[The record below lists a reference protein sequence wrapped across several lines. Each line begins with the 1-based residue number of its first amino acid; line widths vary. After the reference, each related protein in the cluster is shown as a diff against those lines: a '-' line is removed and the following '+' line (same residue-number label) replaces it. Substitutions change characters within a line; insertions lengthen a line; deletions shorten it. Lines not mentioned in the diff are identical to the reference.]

1 MHKRI
6 AVLAVAAA
14 CAGAPVLAA
23 NEFEAPL
30 TELARS
36 DLAAWVAEPAIV
48 AAVLAQNAAHAG
60 LTQADIDGLDAAW
73 RAEVG
78 ATPAPMIDGVLADP
92 ASVWL
97 RERQEA
103 SAGLVT
109 EVFVMDDRGL
119 NVAQSEVTS
128 DFWQGDEPKWQDT
141 YKAGPEALDI
151 SEVELDESTQTYQ
164 SQVSMPVID
173 PATGAA
179 IGAVTFGIDVSLL
192 Q

>member
-1 MHKRI
+1 MHSRI
-6 AVLAVAAA
+6 LF
-14 CAGAPVLAA
+14 LAA
-23 NEFEAPL
+23 LAASVSTPLFADEFEAPL
-30 TELARS
+30 TELAHGE
-36 DLAAWVAEPAIV
+36 LAAWVADPVIV
-48 AAVLAQNAAHAG
+48 VAVQAQNTANAS
-60 LTQADIDGLDAAW
+60 LTQAEIDGLDAAW

-78 ATPAPMIDGVLADP
+78 AAPAPMIDATLASP

-97 RERQEA
+97 RQRQEA

-109 EVFVMDDRGL
+109 EVFVMDNRGL

-128 DFWQGDEPKWQDT
+128 DYWQGDEPKWQDT
-141 YKAGPEALDI
+141 YGVSATALHI
-151 SEVELDESTQTYQ
+151 AEVELDESTQIYQ
-164 SQVSMPVID
+164 SQVSMPVVD